1 MATFLELQTAI
12 LDVSK
17 NHYIQTAS
25 GVTLETRINN
35 AVTEIAG
42 GIRLPNNQISSPLP
56 DLYSTGTVATSTS
69 AAFKA
74 LPATYQ
80 RNVVFIVDGNGD
92 ELKPPKGGDFYS
104 FKLFLNAIQEKD
116 LSQSGSIIHV
126 AVKGLNFYYQGIPTS
141 SENLT
146 VHFYR
151 LPVDMSENTDTPDG
165 IPAQFQMRLI
175 KHRVGGQLSR
185 EMVDGTEKMAS
196 YHETEFWRAMDDL
209 QDFIGLPDSAPVY
222 YGNGSDF
229 VDLGICD

>member
-42 GIRLPNNQISSPLP
+42 GIRLPNEKISSPLP
-56 DLYSTGTVATSTS
+56 ELCSSGTVATATD

-74 LPATYQ
+74 LPDTYQ
-80 RNVVFIVDGNGD
+80 RNVFCIVDANGD
-92 ELKPPKGGDFYS
+92 VLKLPTRGSNCYS
-104 FKLFLNAIQEKD
+104 FKLFLSIIQEKD
-116 LSQSGSIIHV
+116 LSQSGDIVYV
-126 AVKGLNFYYQGIPTS
+126 AIKGTNLYYQGIPTV

-151 LPVDMSENTDTPDG
+151 KPVDMSNGTDTPDG
-165 IPAQFQMRLI
+165 IPAQFQSRLI
-175 KHRVGGQLSR
+175 KHYVCRQLAN
-185 EMVDGTEKMAS
+185 EMVDGTEKMAK
-196 YHETEFWRAMDDL
+196 YHETEFYMALQDL
-209 QDFIGLPDSAPVY
+209 QGYIELSDDAIG
-222 YGNGSDF
+222 
-229 VDLGICD
+229 